1 MPRLP
6 VSLLKL
12 TLENLPRLETVPES
26 IGALTNLEE
35 LKISCC
41 GLTHLSASIEALIAL
56 KSLELIVVRNVN
68 AGKLQ
73 KLQRCGVEVVDGQA
87 RAYIIDERYG
97 YRIYCEDELRSIV
110 STAFKT
116 LCFALPCLKGL
127 LHLNLAI
134 LDFRSGDTDEY
145 GVDGAFS
152 DDSDGIDSDMYIDE
166 ERDVLEI
173 GQSLKAW
180 PPPNLLDLGFGFPNF
195 LHFSMFDPQPHA
207 FASKPRDT
215 CVHLWQVLVAVKS
228 CSLQTKRALACSWS
242 PTSCTCVGQPGYS
255 ALLSSA
261 AGQGVGVQQRIA
273 PSPRI
278 CVLRV
283 SPP

>member
-1 MPRLP
+1 MDSR
-6 VSLLKL
+6 
-12 TLENLPRLETVPES
+12 
-26 IGALTNLEE
+26 
-35 LKISCC
+35 
-41 GLTHLSASIEALIAL
+41 H
-56 KSLELIVVRNVN
+56 
-68 AGKLQ
+68 
-73 KLQRCGVEVVDGQA
+73 D
-87 RAYIIDERYG
+87 
-97 YRIYCEDELRSIV
+97 
-110 STAFKT
+110 
-116 LCFALPCLKGL
+116 
-127 LHLNLAI
+127 
-134 LDFRSGDTDEY
+134 DTDEY
-145 GVDGAFS
+145 GSDGAWS
-152 DDSDGIDSDMYIDE
+152 DDSDGVDLDMHIDE

-283 SPP
+283 SSLCKKLGNPMGLPGGAAGATQSLRHLQLLDFKLQ